1 MTFKIKTGVLLLGIL
16 LVLTAC
22 ARSGGQPT
30 ASPPLGGQS
39 AAQSVPPGGDSIT
52 GPPADPEKLIVRF
65 FAVGKADSILV
76 QQGDAAM
83 LIDGGTEDQGLD
95 IARYLNEAGVHGLD
109 WTVVTH
115 SDSDHVGGVEQILR
129 LFKTSSFMMPIMDD
143 SDKDYQRLI
152 KAVNDKGL
160 EITKPQPG
168 STFQLGQAQVTV
180 LAPNRD
186 DYETPDNFSVVLR
199 MVFGETSFL
208 FTGDAMEQSETEM
221 LTRGYELSSTVLK
234 VGHHGQNDASS
245 TAFLNAV
252 RPKAAVISDA
262 AEDGAAKKVLQ
273 RLADVGADVYRTGQA
288 GTVIATSDGQ
298 TVTFNVVPS
307 PPEKK
312 KDKKK

>member
-1 MTFKIKTGVLLLGIL
+1 M
-16 LVLTAC
+16 
-22 ARSGGQPT
+22 
-30 ASPPLGGQS
+30 
-39 AAQSVPPGGDSIT
+39 
-52 GPPADPEKLIVRF
+52 
-65 FAVGKADSILV
+65 
-76 QQGDAAM
+76 
-83 LIDGGTEDQGLD
+83 
-95 IARYLNEAGVHGLD
+95 
-109 WTVVTH
+109 
-115 SDSDHVGGVEQILR
+115 
-129 LFKTSSFMMPIMDD
+129 
-143 SDKDYQRLI
+143 
-152 KAVNDKGL
+152 NDKAL

-168 STFQLGQAQVTV
+168 STFQMGQAQVTV

-221 LTRGYELSSTVLK
+221 LTRGYELSSTVVK

-312 KDKKK
+312 KDKMK